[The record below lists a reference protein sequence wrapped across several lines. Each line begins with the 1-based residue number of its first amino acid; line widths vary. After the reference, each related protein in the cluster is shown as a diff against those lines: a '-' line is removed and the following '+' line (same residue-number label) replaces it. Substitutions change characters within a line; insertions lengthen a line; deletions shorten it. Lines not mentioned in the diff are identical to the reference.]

1 MPDIRELLK
10 AGAHFGHQKQKW
22 NPKMAPYIFTER
34 NNIHIIDLQKSVVLL
49 EDAMKFVKK
58 LGMEGEKIFLVGTK
72 RQASEVIKE
81 EAEKAEV
88 PYVNYRWL
96 GGMLTNYVTINQS
109 VKKLKNFEGILTSE
123 KRAIYTKKELSDMEK
138 KKAKLERN
146 LAGIAKMDRMPAAIF
161 IVDPMRE
168 HIAVNE
174 AKILGIPII
183 AIVDTNSNPD
193 NIDFVI
199 PANDDGMRSISVITS
214 EIVDAYLEGYE
225 LYRQKIVTEEK
236 DKKEKPSIM
245 KKETRRVAGRKV
257 NVKRIATT
265 DSVEEAKEELKA
277 EKVEAVEEKAKDV
290 KPAVEVAEVK
300 AEVKTEVKADEKV
313 EEKTEG

>member
-58 LGMEGEKIFLVGTK
+58 LGMDGEKIFLVGTK

-123 KRAIYTKKELSDMEK
+123 KRNIYTKKELSDMEK
-138 KKAKLERN
+138 KKTKLERN

-236 DKKEKPSIM
+236 DKKEKPSTM

-257 NVKRIATT
+257 KVKRIAST
-265 DSVEEAKEELKA
+265 DSPEEAKEESEA
-277 EKVEAVEEKAKDV
+277 EEVEAVEEK
-290 KPAVEVAEVK
+290 
-300 AEVKTEVKADEKV
+300 KTEDKIEA
-313 EEKTEG
+313 KTEE

>member
-34 NNIHIIDLQKSVVLL
+34 NNIHIIDLQKSVLLL

-58 LGMEGEKIFLVGTK
+58 LGMDGEKIFLVGTK

-96 GGMLTNYVTINQS
+96 GGMLTNFVTINQS
-109 VKKLKNFEGILTSE
+109 VKKLKSFDGILNGE
-123 KRAIYTKKELSDMEK
+123 KRGIYTKKELSDMEK

-193 NIDFVI
+193 DIDFVI
-199 PANDDGMRSISVITS
+199 PANDDGMRSISIITS

-236 DKKEKPSIM
+236 DKKEKPSTM

-257 NVKRIATT
+257 KVKRIATT
-265 DSVEEAKEELKA
+265 DSPEETKEEAREEAEEKPKA
-277 EKVEAVEEKAKDV
+277 EKVEAVEEKKAEE
-290 KPAVEVAEVK
+290 KPAVEVAE
-300 AEVKTEVKADEKV
+300 AKT
-313 EEKTEG
+313 EEKTEE

>member
-236 DKKEKPSIM
+236 DKKEKPSTM